1 MIGIGPWRIVEG
13 TSKKKSEGVCLGRS
27 WSNCYKSIL
36 AARAIALS
44 VTLSGGAMFASWKLL
59 SNSTPQ
65 TSCSKLGNWV
75 WRFLRTRGLSLE
87 ISPNSAV
94 ELGHFSK
101 LGGWAWRFLQ
111 TRGLSLE
118 NSPNSKKNVWSTY
131 FWKFYTWLNIFWP
144 CTFFLKLKNSPNWL
158 WTGAQVRSLENS
170 PNSTPENPRAW
181 RKYPNPTSEFGEI
194 SNLNPWVVEISL
206 KHLRSQKCSLE
217 SRVSQ
222 QKSIE

>member
-27 WSNCYKSIL
+27 WSNCYKRIL

-111 TRGLSLE
+111 T
-118 NSPNSKKNVWSTY
+118 PKKNVWSTY

-144 CTFFLKLKNSPNWL
+144 CTFFWNWRIPQTDFEL
-158 WTGAQVRSLENS
+158 GPRCGVWRILQTQPPRTPERGENIQTQPRSLEKS
-170 PNSTPENPRAW
+170 PISILELW
-181 RKYPNPTSEFGEI
+181 KY
-194 SNLNPWVVEISL
+194 L
-206 KHLRSQKCSLE
+206 
-217 SRVSQ
+217 
-222 QKSIE
+222 